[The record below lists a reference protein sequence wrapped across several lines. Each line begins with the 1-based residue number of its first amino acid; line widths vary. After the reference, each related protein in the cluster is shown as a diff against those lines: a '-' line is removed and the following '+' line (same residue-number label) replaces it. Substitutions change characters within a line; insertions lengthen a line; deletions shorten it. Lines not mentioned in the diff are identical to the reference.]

1 MYIYET
7 HCHTSETSKCGVS
20 DGASYARFFKNLGY
34 SGFFITDHFW
44 GSNIVDMPEEWSWK
58 QKVDRFALGYEN
70 AKAEGDKLGINV
82 MFGWEYGVGITHFV
96 TYGLDKYWLYEN
108 PDIVGLDLVEY
119 AKKVHGAG
127 GIVVHAHPFRDDD
140 SLISFMPN
148 HTDAVEVINGARGNN
163 ERANAYADMIGLPK
177 TAGSDIHN
185 INTERMLAGVISR
198 KELKTPQD
206 YIDELLAG
214 RLEIFQRKNKVLF

>member
-20 DGASYARFFKNLGY
+20 DGASYARFYKKMGY

-44 GSNIVDMPEEWSWK
+44 GSNVVDMPQDWSWK
-58 QKVDRFALGYEN
+58 QKVDRFVLGYEN
-70 AKAEGDKLGINV
+70 AKAEGDRLGINV
-82 MFGWEYGVGITHFV
+82 LFGWEYGVGITHFV

-108 PDIVGLDLVEY
+108 PDIVGLGLVEY
-119 AKKVHGAG
+119 ADKVHAAG
-127 GIVVHAHPFRDDD
+127 GIIVHAHPFRDED
-140 SLISFMPN
+140 SVISFMPT

-163 ERANAYADMIGLPK
+163 ERANAYADMLGLPK

-185 INTERMLAGVISR
+185 VGTERMLAGVISR
-198 KELKTPQD
+198 RELKTPQD
-206 YIDELLAG
+206 YITELKAG
-214 RLEIFQRKNKVLF
+214 RLEVFQRSNKGLF